1 VWTDGIDSS
10 LPRSEN
16 IAFMADVE
24 NPEYF
29 VVPWEAAESVIGD
42 LLELEPDLVPVRYRA
57 RQFPSEEQLAKLRP
71 LAI

>member
-1 VWTDGIDSS
+1 
-10 LPRSEN
+10 
-16 IAFMADVE
+16 MADVE

-29 VVPWEAAESVIGD
+29 VVPWESAESVIGD